1 MKQIKYEEAIAQ
13 LEHIVRNM
21 ENGEMDVD
29 SMAKELKKAQELI
42 KLCKEK
48 LKKTDEEIGK
58 LLDTK

>member
-42 KLCKEK
+42 KLCKDK

>member
-1 MKQIKYEEAIAQ
+1 MKQIRYEEAIAQ

>member
-58 LLDTK
+58 FLDTK